1 MARLRAPANM
11 QIQIA
16 RIGRVYLDIGIPLGL
31 DVVMRLDGLMN
42 KIAACGQARV
52 LSFVSDLMPDH

>member
-1 MARLRAPANM
+1 M

-16 RIGRVYLDIGIPLGL
+16 GIGRVYLDIGIPLGL
-31 DVVMRLDGLMN
+31 DVVMRLDGVMN
-42 KIAACGQARV
+42 KLAACGQARV